1 MSSYPPPVAVILL
14 HLSDPA
20 CSCFQTVF
28 CCGISRGCVEIRC
41 SHRLGCSAPPP
52 FQCLSSSSVSGFGV
66 LGMFL
71 NGWRSR
77 VAADPQFP
85 FKVLMEEV
93 FYSRPEL

>member
-1 MSSYPPPVAVILL
+1 MSSYPPPAAIILL

-41 SHRLGCSAPPP
+41 SHLLRCSAPPP

-93 FYSRPEL
+93 FYNRPEL